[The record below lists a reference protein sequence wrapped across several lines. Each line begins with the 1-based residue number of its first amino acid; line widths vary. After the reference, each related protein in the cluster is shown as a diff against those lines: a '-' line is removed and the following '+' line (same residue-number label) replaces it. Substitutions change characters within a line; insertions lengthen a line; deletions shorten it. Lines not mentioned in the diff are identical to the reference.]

1 MILRP
6 RQKLFVEK
14 CHTALDQYGAAL
26 GVAPTGA
33 GKTVMLSAAASRYK
47 RVLILQHRDELVSQ
61 NRKTFTT
68 VNPKKRSDLFTADRK
83 NWGVHATFGMV
94 QTLVKER
101 NLATMPGDLDLLVI
115 DECFPAGTLV
125 DGIAI
130 EQIKIGDDVKSHL
143 GKGKVTHLFKK
154 KPSSLVTIKM
164 VDGKT
169 LTCTEEHPIFTQD
182 GFKPAKELNSSDM
195 MVSIMDYEQLCDLSE
210 GNSTKA
216 VQKLEAGETMRQQ
229 GVQGRIVQADDSKYL
244 CEARGTN
251 HEVQDQQWNAQSRG
265 SGIGVNETQGDG
277 VEANSTRGEW
287 AWANDPSAC
296 DSICARVANG
306 GCYPNQTRQIRKAL
320 SDLLQSGCWEPGSE
334 SCYRSRRELSF
345 STEEEG
351 KGCEKRRFFAFH
363 RVDSIEVH
371 EQTSC
376 GTFGGLCP
384 DGFVYNLEVDNG
396 NTYFADGFL
405 VHNCHHVA
413 AASYLRII
421 EEFRDRNPLAHILGL
436 TATPQRSD
444 RKALIGTF
452 PVVADI
458 IQLAELV
465 QGGFLVR
472 PRGIV
477 MDLGLKS
484 ELDRIPKTSDWDM
497 DQVAEVMDKSPLND
511 RIVKEWK
518 AQAGTRRTV
527 VFTATVAHA
536 EHLCQAFVEAGIA
549 AVVVHGEM
557 GSADR
562 AATLKGFDEG
572 RYQVI
577 LNVAVLTEGWDCQPV
592 SCVVLVRP
600 CSSKSVMLQ
609 MVGRGLRKLDPE
621 RYPGQTKSDCVIMDF
636 GYSLV
641 THGNLEAD
649 VRLIQK
655 AKDAE
660 PGEAPEKTCKGCGI
674 KLPISVMVCPI
685 CGYEDKISRGILEEF
700 RMTEVELLDASPF
713 MWESLFD
720 GLVLVANGMQAWAAV
735 ISFGGNFWA
744 VGAVEGQR
752 VQKID
757 VSDDKILAI
766 SSADDFLRSNGDT
779 SLCRKTRS
787 WLNLPPTQKQLQ
799 LLGSSASMF
808 NMNRYRASCLLTWN
822 FNENKIRTRI
832 TAK

>member
-6 RQKLFVEK
+6 RQKAFVEK
-14 CHTALDQYGAAL
+14 CHQALDQYGAAL

-47 RVLILQHRDELVSQ
+47 RTLILQHRDELVSQ
-61 NRKTFTT
+61 NRKTFTA
-68 VNPKKRSDLFTADRK
+68 VNPRMRSDLFTAERK
-83 NWGVHATFGMV
+83 NWGVNATFGMV

-101 NLATMPGDLDLLVI
+101 NLATMPNNLDLLVV
-115 DECFPAGTLV
+115 DEA
-125 DGIAI
+125 
-130 EQIKIGDDVKSHL
+130 
-143 GKGKVTHLFKK
+143 
-154 KPSSLVTIKM
+154 
-164 VDGKT
+164 
-169 LTCTEEHPIFTQD
+169 
-182 GFKPAKELNSSDM
+182 
-195 MVSIMDYEQLCDLSE
+195 
-210 GNSTKA
+210 
-216 VQKLEAGETMRQQ
+216 
-229 GVQGRIVQADDSKYL
+229 
-244 CEARGTN
+244 
-251 HEVQDQQWNAQSRG
+251 
-265 SGIGVNETQGDG
+265 
-277 VEANSTRGEW
+277 
-287 AWANDPSAC
+287 
-296 DSICARVANG
+296 
-306 GCYPNQTRQIRKAL
+306 
-320 SDLLQSGCWEPGSE
+320 
-334 SCYRSRRELSF
+334 
-345 STEEEG
+345 
-351 KGCEKRRFFAFH
+351 
-363 RVDSIEVH
+363 
-371 EQTSC
+371 
-376 GTFGGLCP
+376 
-384 DGFVYNLEVDNG
+384 
-396 NTYFADGFL
+396 
-405 VHNCHHVA
+405 HHVA
-413 AASYLRII
+413 AASYQKII
-421 EEFRDRNPLAHILGL
+421 EAFREQNPEGHILGL

-536 EHLCQAFVEAGIA
+536 EHLCQAFVEAGVA

-557 GSADR
+557 GGADR
-562 AATLKGFDEG
+562 ASTLKGFDEG

-660 PGEAPEKTCKGCGI
+660 PGEAPEKTCKGCGM
-674 KLPISVMVCPI
+674 KLPISVMICPI

-766 SSADDFLRSNGDT
+766 SSADDFLRTNGDT

-799 LLGSSASMF
+799 LLGGGASMF

-832 TAK
+832 TAR

>member
-6 RQKLFVEK
+6 RQKIFVEK
-14 CHTALDQYGAAL
+14 CHEALDKFGAAL

-33 GKTVMLSAAASRYK
+33 GKTVMLSAAATRYN
-47 RVLILQHRDELVSQ
+47 RTLILQHRDELVAQ
-61 NRKTFTT
+61 NRKTFTA
-68 VNPKKRSDLFTADRK
+68 VNPKSRTDLFTADRK
-83 NWGVHATFGMV
+83 NWGVNATFGMV

-101 NLATMPGDLDLLVI
+101 NLATMPQDLDLLVV
-115 DECFPAGTLV
+115 DE
-125 DGIAI
+125 
-130 EQIKIGDDVKSHL
+130 
-143 GKGKVTHLFKK
+143 
-154 KPSSLVTIKM
+154 
-164 VDGKT
+164 
-169 LTCTEEHPIFTQD
+169 
-182 GFKPAKELNSSDM
+182 
-195 MVSIMDYEQLCDLSE
+195 
-210 GNSTKA
+210 
-216 VQKLEAGETMRQQ
+216 
-229 GVQGRIVQADDSKYL
+229 
-244 CEARGTN
+244 
-251 HEVQDQQWNAQSRG
+251 
-265 SGIGVNETQGDG
+265 
-277 VEANSTRGEW
+277 
-287 AWANDPSAC
+287 
-296 DSICARVANG
+296 
-306 GCYPNQTRQIRKAL
+306 
-320 SDLLQSGCWEPGSE
+320 
-334 SCYRSRRELSF
+334 
-345 STEEEG
+345 
-351 KGCEKRRFFAFH
+351 
-363 RVDSIEVH
+363 
-371 EQTSC
+371 
-376 GTFGGLCP
+376 
-384 DGFVYNLEVDNG
+384 
-396 NTYFADGFL
+396 
-405 VHNCHHVA
+405 CHHVCSV
-413 AASYLRII
+413 SYTRII
-421 EEFRDRNPLAHILGL
+421 EEFRNRNPEGHILGL

-484 ELDRIPKTSDWDM
+484 ELDRIPKTSDFDM

-518 AQAGTRRTV
+518 TQAGTRRTV

-536 EHLCQAFVEAGIA
+536 EHLCESFVEAGIK

-557 GSADR
+557 GGAER
-562 AATLKGFDEG
+562 VATLKAFDEG

-655 AKDAE
+655 AKDPE
-660 PGEAPEKTCKGCGI
+660 PGDAPEKTCKGCGI
-674 KLPISVMVCPI
+674 KLPISVMLCPI

-700 RMTEVELLDASPF
+700 RMTEVELIDASPF
-713 MWESLFD
+713 QWESLFD
-720 GLVLVANGMQAWAAV
+720 DLVLVANGMQAWAAV
-735 ISFGGNFWA
+735 ISFGGCFWA

-752 VQKID
+752 VQKL
-757 VSDDKILAI
+757 VGSDERMMAI

-822 FNENKIRTRI
+822 FNENKIRSKI
-832 TAK
+832 TTKC

>member
-6 RQKLFVEK
+6 RQKAFVEK
-14 CHTALDQYGAAL
+14 CHAALDQYGAAL

-47 RVLILQHRDELVSQ
+47 RTLILQHRDELVSQ
-61 NRKTFTT
+61 NRKTFTAI
-68 VNPKKRSDLFTADRK
+68 NPRMRSDLFTADRK
-83 NWGVHATFGMV
+83 NWGVNATFGMV

-101 NLATMPGDLDLLVI
+101 NLATMPSNLDLLVV
-115 DECFPAGTLV
+115 DEA
-125 DGIAI
+125 
-130 EQIKIGDDVKSHL
+130 
-143 GKGKVTHLFKK
+143 
-154 KPSSLVTIKM
+154 
-164 VDGKT
+164 
-169 LTCTEEHPIFTQD
+169 
-182 GFKPAKELNSSDM
+182 
-195 MVSIMDYEQLCDLSE
+195 
-210 GNSTKA
+210 
-216 VQKLEAGETMRQQ
+216 
-229 GVQGRIVQADDSKYL
+229 
-244 CEARGTN
+244 
-251 HEVQDQQWNAQSRG
+251 
-265 SGIGVNETQGDG
+265 
-277 VEANSTRGEW
+277 
-287 AWANDPSAC
+287 
-296 DSICARVANG
+296 
-306 GCYPNQTRQIRKAL
+306 
-320 SDLLQSGCWEPGSE
+320 
-334 SCYRSRRELSF
+334 
-345 STEEEG
+345 
-351 KGCEKRRFFAFH
+351 
-363 RVDSIEVH
+363 
-371 EQTSC
+371 
-376 GTFGGLCP
+376 
-384 DGFVYNLEVDNG
+384 
-396 NTYFADGFL
+396 
-405 VHNCHHVA
+405 HHVA
-413 AASYLRII
+413 AASYQRII
-421 EEFRDRNPLAHILGL
+421 EAFKEQNPEGHILGL

-518 AQAGTRRTV
+518 TQAGTRRTV

-536 EHLCQAFVEAGIA
+536 EHLCQAFVEAGVA
-549 AVVVHGEM
+549 AIVVHGEM

-655 AKDAE
+655 AKDSE
-660 PGEAPEKTCKGCGI
+660 PGEAPEKTCKGCGM
-674 KLPISVMVCPI
+674 KLPISVMICPI

-787 WLNLPPTQKQLQ
+787 WLNLPPTAKQLQ

-832 TAK
+832 TAR

>member
-6 RQKLFVEK
+6 RQKAFVEK
-14 CHTALDQYGAAL
+14 CHAALDEYGAAL

-47 RVLILQHRDELVSQ
+47 RTLILQHRDELVSQ
-61 NRKTFTT
+61 NRKTFTAI
-68 VNPKKRSDLFTADRK
+68 NPRMRSDLFTAERK
-83 NWGVHATFGMV
+83 NWGVNATFGMV

-101 NLATMPGDLDLLVI
+101 NLATMPSNLDLLVV
-115 DECFPAGTLV
+115 DEA
-125 DGIAI
+125 
-130 EQIKIGDDVKSHL
+130 
-143 GKGKVTHLFKK
+143 
-154 KPSSLVTIKM
+154 
-164 VDGKT
+164 
-169 LTCTEEHPIFTQD
+169 
-182 GFKPAKELNSSDM
+182 
-195 MVSIMDYEQLCDLSE
+195 
-210 GNSTKA
+210 
-216 VQKLEAGETMRQQ
+216 
-229 GVQGRIVQADDSKYL
+229 
-244 CEARGTN
+244 
-251 HEVQDQQWNAQSRG
+251 
-265 SGIGVNETQGDG
+265 
-277 VEANSTRGEW
+277 
-287 AWANDPSAC
+287 
-296 DSICARVANG
+296 
-306 GCYPNQTRQIRKAL
+306 
-320 SDLLQSGCWEPGSE
+320 
-334 SCYRSRRELSF
+334 
-345 STEEEG
+345 
-351 KGCEKRRFFAFH
+351 
-363 RVDSIEVH
+363 
-371 EQTSC
+371 
-376 GTFGGLCP
+376 
-384 DGFVYNLEVDNG
+384 
-396 NTYFADGFL
+396 
-405 VHNCHHVA
+405 HHVA
-413 AASYLRII
+413 AASYQRII
-421 EEFRDRNPLAHILGL
+421 EAFREQNPEGHILGL

-518 AQAGTRRTV
+518 TQAGTRRTV

-536 EHLCQAFVEAGIA
+536 EHLCQAFVEAGVA

-660 PGEAPEKTCKGCGI
+660 PGEAPEKTCKGCGM

-752 VQKID
+752 VQKVD
-757 VSDDKILAI
+757 VSDDKIMAI
-766 SSADDFLRSNGDT
+766 SSADDFLRTNGDT

-787 WLNLPPTQKQLQ
+787 WLNLPPTAKQLQ

-822 FNENKIRTRI
+822 FNQNKIRTRI
-832 TAK
+832 TAR

>member
-14 CHTALDQYGAAL
+14 CHQALDQYGAAL

-47 RVLILQHRDELVSQ
+47 RALILQHRDELVSQ
-61 NRKTFTT
+61 NRKTYTA

-83 NWGVHATFGMV
+83 TWGQHATFGMV

-101 NLATMPGDLDLLVI
+101 NLATMPQDLDLLVV

-125 DGIAI
+125 DGKPI
-130 EQIKIGDDVKSHL
+130 ESIQLGDEVKSHL
-143 GKGKVTHLFKK
+143 GIGKVAHLFKK
-154 KPSSLVTIKM
+154 KPSSLVSVILS
-164 VDGKT
+164 DGKM

-182 GFKPAKELNSSDM
+182 GFKAAKNLNGSDM
-195 MVSIMDYEQLCDLSE
+195 MVSIISYEQLRNLSE
-210 GNSTKA
+210 RNSAETI
-216 VQKLEAGETMRQQ
+216 QELEAGETLRKQ
-229 GVQGRIVQADDSKYL
+229 GVQGRTFQADHSEHICK
-244 CEARGTN
+244 ARGAN
-251 HEVQDQQWNAQSRG
+251 HEVQDKQRDAQSRG
-265 SGIGVNETQGDG
+265 SSVGVNETQGNG
-277 VEANSTRGEW
+277 LETNSERWERNW
-287 AWANDPSAC
+287 ADSTSAC
-296 DSICARVANG
+296 AGSGIGMGHGSCNPDETTA
-306 GCYPNQTRQIRKAL
+306 IRRSL
-320 SDLLQSGCWEPGSE
+320 SDLLQGGYWKQYLEGCNRSGRQLTQCVEAQSSGCEE
-334 SCYRSRRELSF
+334 RRV
-345 STEEEG
+345 
-351 KGCEKRRFFAFH
+351 FAFH
-363 RVDSIEVH
+363 RVDRVKIH

-384 DGFVYNLEVDNG
+384 DGFVYNLEVENG
-396 NTYFADGFL
+396 NTYFANGFL

-421 EEFRDRNPLAHILGL
+421 EEFRERNPEGHILGL

-444 RKALIGTF
+444 RKALISVF
-452 PVVADI
+452 PTVADI
-458 IQLAELV
+458 IQLGELV
-465 QGGFLVR
+465 QGGFLVK

-477 MDLGLKS
+477 MDLGLKA
-484 ELDRIPKTSDWDM
+484 ELDRIPKMSDFDM
-497 DQVAEVMDKSPLND
+497 DEVAEVLDKSPLND
-511 RIVKEWK
+511 RIVREWK
-518 AQAGTRRTV
+518 QHAGKRQTV

-536 EHLCQAFVEAGIA
+536 EHMCESFVEAGVA

-557 GSADR
+557 SGGDR
-562 AATLKGFDEG
+562 VATLKAFDEG
-572 RYQVI
+572 RYQVV

-621 RYPGQTKSDCVIMDF
+621 RYPGQTKSDCLIMDF

-641 THGNLEAD
+641 THGNLEAE
-649 VRLIQK
+649 VRLVTK
-655 AKDAE
+655 AKDSE
-660 PGEAPEKTCKGCGI
+660 PGEAPSKKCKGCGI
-674 KLPISVMVCPI
+674 SLPISTMICPI
-685 CGYEDKISRGILEEF
+685 CGYEDKVSKGVLEEF
-700 RMTEVELLDASPF
+700 RMTEVELIDASPF
-713 MWESLFD
+713 QWESMFD

-735 ISFGGNFWA
+735 ISFGGCFWA

-752 VQKID
+752 LQKLD

-787 WLNLPPTQKQLQ
+787 WLNLPPTQKQIEMLQ
-799 LLGSSASMF
+799 NGANMF
-808 NMNRYRASCLLTWN
+808 NMSRYRASCLLTWK
-822 FNENKIRTRI
+822 FNEGKIRTKL
-832 TAK
+832 TK

>member
-6 RQKLFVEK
+6 RQKAFVEK
-14 CHTALDQYGAAL
+14 CHAALDEYGAAL

-47 RVLILQHRDELVSQ
+47 RTLILQHRDELVSQ
-61 NRKTFTT
+61 NRKTFTAI
-68 VNPKKRSDLFTADRK
+68 NPRMRSDLFTAERK
-83 NWGVHATFGMV
+83 NWGVNATFGMV

-101 NLATMPGDLDLLVI
+101 NLATMPSNLDLLVV
-115 DECFPAGTLV
+115 DEA
-125 DGIAI
+125 
-130 EQIKIGDDVKSHL
+130 
-143 GKGKVTHLFKK
+143 
-154 KPSSLVTIKM
+154 
-164 VDGKT
+164 
-169 LTCTEEHPIFTQD
+169 
-182 GFKPAKELNSSDM
+182 
-195 MVSIMDYEQLCDLSE
+195 
-210 GNSTKA
+210 
-216 VQKLEAGETMRQQ
+216 
-229 GVQGRIVQADDSKYL
+229 
-244 CEARGTN
+244 
-251 HEVQDQQWNAQSRG
+251 
-265 SGIGVNETQGDG
+265 
-277 VEANSTRGEW
+277 
-287 AWANDPSAC
+287 
-296 DSICARVANG
+296 
-306 GCYPNQTRQIRKAL
+306 
-320 SDLLQSGCWEPGSE
+320 
-334 SCYRSRRELSF
+334 
-345 STEEEG
+345 
-351 KGCEKRRFFAFH
+351 
-363 RVDSIEVH
+363 
-371 EQTSC
+371 
-376 GTFGGLCP
+376 
-384 DGFVYNLEVDNG
+384 
-396 NTYFADGFL
+396 
-405 VHNCHHVA
+405 HHVA
-413 AASYLRII
+413 AASYQRII
-421 EEFRDRNPLAHILGL
+421 EAFREQNPEGHILGL

-518 AQAGTRRTV
+518 TQAGTRRTV

-536 EHLCQAFVEAGIA
+536 EHLCQSFVEAGVA

-660 PGEAPEKTCKGCGI
+660 PGEAPEKTCKGCGM

-752 VQKID
+752 VQKVD
-757 VSDDKILAI
+757 VSDDKIMAI
-766 SSADDFLRSNGDT
+766 SSADDFLRTNGDT

-787 WLNLPPTQKQLQ
+787 WLNLPPTAKQLQ

-822 FNENKIRTRI
+822 FNQNKIRTRI
-832 TAK
+832 TAR

>member
-6 RQKLFVEK
+6 RQKAFVEK
-14 CHTALDQYGAAL
+14 CHAALDQYGAAL

-47 RVLILQHRDELVSQ
+47 RTLILQHRDELVSQ
-61 NRKTFTT
+61 NRKTFTAI
-68 VNPKKRSDLFTADRK
+68 NPRLKSDLFTAERK
-83 NWGVHATFGMV
+83 NWGVNATFGMV

-101 NLATMPGDLDLLVI
+101 NLATMPSNLDLLVV
-115 DECFPAGTLV
+115 DEA
-125 DGIAI
+125 
-130 EQIKIGDDVKSHL
+130 
-143 GKGKVTHLFKK
+143 
-154 KPSSLVTIKM
+154 
-164 VDGKT
+164 
-169 LTCTEEHPIFTQD
+169 
-182 GFKPAKELNSSDM
+182 
-195 MVSIMDYEQLCDLSE
+195 
-210 GNSTKA
+210 
-216 VQKLEAGETMRQQ
+216 
-229 GVQGRIVQADDSKYL
+229 
-244 CEARGTN
+244 
-251 HEVQDQQWNAQSRG
+251 
-265 SGIGVNETQGDG
+265 
-277 VEANSTRGEW
+277 
-287 AWANDPSAC
+287 
-296 DSICARVANG
+296 
-306 GCYPNQTRQIRKAL
+306 
-320 SDLLQSGCWEPGSE
+320 
-334 SCYRSRRELSF
+334 
-345 STEEEG
+345 
-351 KGCEKRRFFAFH
+351 
-363 RVDSIEVH
+363 
-371 EQTSC
+371 
-376 GTFGGLCP
+376 
-384 DGFVYNLEVDNG
+384 
-396 NTYFADGFL
+396 
-405 VHNCHHVA
+405 HHVA
-413 AASYLRII
+413 AASYQRII
-421 EEFRDRNPLAHILGL
+421 ETFKEQNPEGHILGL

-518 AQAGTRRTV
+518 AQAGARRTV

-536 EHLCQAFVEAGIA
+536 EHLCQAFVEAGVA

-609 MVGRGLRKLDPE
+609 MVGRGLRKLDSE

-660 PGEAPEKTCKGCGI
+660 PGEAPEKTCKGCGM
-674 KLPISVMVCPI
+674 KLPISVMICPV

-832 TAK
+832 TAR